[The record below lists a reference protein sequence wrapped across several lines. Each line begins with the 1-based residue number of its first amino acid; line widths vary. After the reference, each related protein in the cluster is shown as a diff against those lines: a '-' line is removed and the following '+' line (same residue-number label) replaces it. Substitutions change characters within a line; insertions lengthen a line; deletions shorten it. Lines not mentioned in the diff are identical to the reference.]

1 MILILERRFM
11 EKYSKQREEIINL
24 LSNCKSHP
32 TAEEIY
38 LILKE
43 NGSTASRGTV
53 YRNLNQLIE
62 KGIVIKISIQDGPD
76 RFDYIK
82 EKHNHII
89 CLKCGKVFDYFY
101 NLNENKLKKD
111 ALEQTGVEI
120 VDNTFT
126 LKGICN
132 NCKTE

>member
-1 MILILERRFM
+1 M

-24 LSNCKSHP
+24 LSNTKSHP

-38 LILKE
+38 SILKE

-62 KGIVIKISIQDGPD
+62 KGTVIKISIQDGPD

-101 NLNENKLKKD
+101 DLNENKLKKD

-132 NCKTE
+132 DCKTE